1 MLDKQNTTYLQNL
14 VGKVVAIPQPYKAI
28 LEFPYKGKTER
39 SLLWADRLT
48 VNGKATAPGH
58 MVYEYLHVGSKVRF
72 SCHTFNESGID
83 QCGWFTT
90 NAIRQDPNDISN
102 APSST
107 NLTTLV
113 HGQFNAKG
121 IIHHVAP
128 RQGVI
133 AFNDESGIYSSCESL
148 FFVQVYSSCE
158 SLFCL
163 QVYSSCE
170 SLFCLQVYSSCTEQ
184 LVMFLGSKV
193 YLFGKRLGSKQS
205 LQTCLPLEDRVQFD
219 AIPTDPL
226 ENDHRCRWFA
236 TAVWKGQKPNVDYD
250 TPGSINQGE
259 SQNLVKAIKQLTSS
273 PKATFL
279 QAHGQMLSVLNQE
292 FGVALVSIKPNVW
305 ESVLFHR
312 SSAYLYKLCLKKQDL
327 RKIFKEGD
335 LIRVVG
341 VAAPKTMMT
350 QWVAAQVSLFRAPDA
365 ETVNLFQ

>member
-133 AFNDESGIYSSCESL
+133 AFNDESG
-148 FFVQVYSSCE
+148 
-158 SLFCL
+158 
-163 QVYSSCE
+163 
-170 SLFCLQVYSSCTEQ
+170 TEQ

-193 YLFGKRLGSKQS
+193 YLFGKRLSSKQS

-327 RKIFKEGD
+327 RKIFKE
-335 LIRVVG
+335 
-341 VAAPKTMMT
+341 
-350 QWVAAQVSLFRAPDA
+350 VSSSRQLRCVFHIPPDK
-365 ETVNLFQ
+365 LQ

>member
-28 LEFPYKGKTER
+28 LEFPHKGKTER
-39 SLLWADRLT
+39 SLLWVDRLT

-58 MVYEYLHVGSKVRF
+58 MMHDYLHVGSKVRF

-90 NAIRQDPNDISN
+90 SAIRQDPNDISN

-113 HGQFNAKG
+113 QGQFNAKG
-121 IIHHVAP
+121 IIHLVAP

-133 AFNDESGIYSSCESL
+133 AFNDESG
-148 FFVQVYSSCE
+148 
-158 SLFCL
+158 
-163 QVYSSCE
+163 
-170 SLFCLQVYSSCTEQ
+170 TEQ

-236 TAVWKGQKPNVDYD
+236 TAVWKGQKPNVDYEA
-250 TPGSINQGE
+250 PGSIDQGE

-312 SSAYLYKLCLKKQDL
+312 SAAYLYKLCLKKQDL
-327 RKIFKEGD
+327 RKIFKEDDDDNDHGD
-335 LIRVVG
+335 DKEIVVTSRLGVWRVFSYMVLHL
-341 VAAPKTMMT
+341 PSM
-350 QWVAAQVSLFRAPDA
+350 QVLAHF
-365 ETVNLFQ
+365 